1 MHFYTKHFFKIST
14 THSTKYY
21 LHSDK
26 TDSMILQKSD
36 DHSLSFFNPPPTA
49 TPSIQEGTSTSTEN
63 TFGELH
69 MVGQFLKKE
78 KCHY

>member
-14 THSTKYY
+14 AHSTKYY

-36 DHSLSFFNPPPTA
+36 DHSLSFFNPPLTPT
-49 TPSIQEGTSTSTEN
+49 PGIQDSTEN

>member
-14 THSTKYY
+14 AHSTKYY

-36 DHSLSFFNPPPTA
+36 DHSL
-49 TPSIQEGTSTSTEN
+49 
-63 TFGELH
+63 
-69 MVGQFLKKE
+69 FLI
-78 KCHY
+78 HPHPRYTG